1 MHCSGHTADLCHP
14 ALVYATPEQFLAT
27 AVPFL
32 RDGIEREEPCL
43 ALTSPRNVALL
54 REALGAAEA
63 AAVELQPADVWLTTP
78 WRALVAYR
86 SWVDDN
92 TGGLSAIAPQRRVRV
107 LGEPFAPGRTPAAAR
122 EWTRY
127 EALLNVAFAALPL
140 TLLCSYDAA
149 ALPEAVIADVL
160 RTHPL
165 LLEPSQLLRENPGYA
180 DLRSLSAAL
189 DAIALEPAATPVAE
203 QPVDTDLHALRGFV
217 AAEAQRA
224 GVPGERI
231 PDMTLA
237 AHEVAANACTHG
249 GGDAVLRTWTADGEF
264 LCEVAD
270 RGAGMPDPLA
280 GNVEPAVT
288 QPSGR
293 GLWLARQLCD
303 LVQVRTGAAGTTVR
317 LHVTL
322 G

>member
-1 MHCSGHTADLCHP
+1 VHCSGHTADLCHP
-14 ALVYATPEQFLAT
+14 ALVYATPDQFLAA

-32 RDGIEREEPCL
+32 RDGIALGEPCL
-43 ALTSPRNVALL
+43 AVTSARNVALL
-54 REALGAAEA
+54 REALGPDHAAT
-63 AAVELQPADVWLTTP
+63 VDLQPADVWLSTP

-86 SWVDDN
+86 RWVERHS
-92 TGGLSAIAPQRRVRV
+92 GGASAIAPQRRVRV
-107 LGEPFAPGRTPAAAR
+107 LGEPFAPGRTTAAAR

-149 ALPEAVIADVL
+149 ALPRAALDDVL
-160 RTHPL
+160 RSHPQ
-165 LLEPSQLLRENPGYA
+165 LLEPSQQLRDNPGFA
-180 DLRSLSAAL
+180 EPRSLFAAL
-189 DAIALEPAATPVAE
+189 DAVALEPVPSAVAE
-203 QPVDTDLHALRGFV
+203 QPVDSDLHALRGFV
-217 AAEAQRA
+217 AAQAQRA
-224 GVPGERI
+224 GVPGDRI
-231 PDMTLA
+231 PDVTLA

-249 GGDAVLRTWTADGEF
+249 GGDAVLRAWTTDGEF

-270 RGAGMPDPLA
+270 HGAGMRDPLA

-317 LHVTL
+317 LHLTL